1 MINEDSIVRNE
12 RTDIEDKRRRLYINP
27 YYWISILVVL
37 IISILGR
44 NHSSVSSLIVIGLYS
59 SLFSRPQYMIGVLIY
74 TTIYDDYLLAFNS
87 QSYTRYFVLVFIIST
102 FLGALYNKERISSQG
117 NRVLYVLSLAF
128 LGIILSC
135 YGLYGYTS
143 FPMVYL
149 INILMLMGFM
159 FCPIHDAV
167 KILQQIKT
175 LSFVAVIYLLYIMI
189 NGDVA
194 SLSAGQRFTVEADIN
209 ANQLAIGIAFLV
221 VIIMGCFL
229 IDNMRRKLL
238 YGTALV
244 ITMISLFLTGSR
256 SGLIAAVCSSAI
268 VLLLFL
274 VIKANY
280 KGKGLIVIS
289 ALTIILIILYYYL
302 QIKYPELMSR
312 FTVENITASGGTHRL
327 AIWEAFLKNDFSR
340 HWLFGIGFDPDNM
353 VGCTRKYLSM
363 SYGAHNLVIDILARS
378 GIIGLILYLYF
389 FIGSLKKFIKHYKYN
404 DWQIISIGMLVC
416 TFVNGIGENI
426 LTGRFLW
433 LSLGIGFLLMNNTDF
448 FREI

>member
-167 KILQQIKT
+167 KILQQIKKLFA
-175 LSFVAVIYLLYIMI
+175 LSKY
-189 NGDVA
+189 
-194 SLSAGQRFTVEADIN
+194 SS
-209 ANQLAIGIAFLV
+209 
-221 VIIMGCFL
+221 
-229 IDNMRRKLL
+229 K
-238 YGTALV
+238 
-244 ITMISLFLTGSR
+244 GS
-256 SGLIAAVCSSAI
+256 
-268 VLLLFL
+268 
-274 VIKANY
+274 
-280 KGKGLIVIS
+280 
-289 ALTIILIILYYYL
+289 LTIICT
-302 QIKYPELMSR
+302 S
-312 FTVENITASGGTHRL
+312 FTDSIVSQFNEYVLDLDKLCNCH
-327 AIWEAFLKNDFSR
+327 
-340 HWLFGIGFDPDNM
+340 
-353 VGCTRKYLSM
+353 
-363 SYGAHNLVIDILARS
+363 
-378 GIIGLILYLYF
+378 IGLNRNAF
-389 FIGSLKKFIKHYKYN
+389 NQGSPEFYDKNETYAETIR
-404 DWQIISIGMLVC
+404 QI
-416 TFVNGIGENI
+416 
-426 LTGRFLW
+426 
-433 LSLGIGFLLMNNTDF
+433 
-448 FREI
+448 